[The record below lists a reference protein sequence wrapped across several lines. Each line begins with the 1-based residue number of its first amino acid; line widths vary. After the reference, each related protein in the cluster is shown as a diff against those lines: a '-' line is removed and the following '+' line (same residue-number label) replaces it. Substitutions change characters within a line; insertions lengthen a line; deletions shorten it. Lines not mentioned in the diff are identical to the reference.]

1 MATSDELAQRVST
14 VRANLSDQ
22 RRQVDVALGRRQ
34 AIEEDLAS
42 ERGKVSSEE
51 QSQDLYRRCRDF
63 LRQVLEGTQQSIERT
78 FSDFTTA
85 GIASVFGDDKA
96 FRFQFVSTA
105 QGVAV
110 KVHILKPSP
119 YVDGEMIE
127 ISPKD
132 SEGGGMLDIISVGL
146 RAGMLELYLPRQDGP
161 LLLDEVDKFLA
172 DDEMVQAMGE
182 FLQQYSHASGRQ
194 IIIITHKAGLI
205 SYADKSFDFRPGP
218 GLTCQVE
225 TSSDE

>member
-1 MATSDELAQRVST
+1 MTSDELAQRVST
-14 VRANLSDQ
+14 VRTSLSDQ

-34 AIEEDLAS
+34 ALEEELGA
-42 ERGKVSSEE
+42 ERDRMTTEE
-51 QSQDLYRRCRDF
+51 ASQDLYRRCRDF
-63 LRQVLEGTQQSIERT
+63 LRQVLEGTQQSIEKT
-78 FSDFTTA
+78 FSEFTTA

-96 FRFQFVSTA
+96 FRFQFVPTA

-110 KVHILKPSP
+110 KVHVLKPSP
-119 YVDGEMIE
+119 YADGEMIE

-146 RAGMLELYLPRQDGP
+146 RAGMLELYMPRQDGP

-218 GLTCQVE
+218 GLICQVDA
-225 TSSDE
+225 SDNE